1 MLFLC
6 QHKMVPKQKQDRIII
21 WENKETMVLEG
32 SHMLDSRVK
41 SDSVTLETDETHA
54 GGGIRH
60 QEILGLDKV
69 SAVTESLIMIVGHI
83 LTIG

>member
-6 QHKMVPKQKQDRIII
+6 LQMMVPKQKQDRRII
-21 WENKETMVLEG
+21 WENKETMVSEG

-54 GGGIRH
+54 VGGIRH
-60 QEILGLDKV
+60 QEILGLDMV
-69 SAVTESLIMIVGHI
+69 SVVTESLIMIVGHI
-83 LTIG
+83 